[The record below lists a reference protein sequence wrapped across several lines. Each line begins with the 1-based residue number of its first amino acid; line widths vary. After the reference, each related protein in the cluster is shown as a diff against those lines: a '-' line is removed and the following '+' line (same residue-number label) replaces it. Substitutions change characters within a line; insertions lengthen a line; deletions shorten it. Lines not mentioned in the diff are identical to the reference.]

1 MGADFLSFA
10 AFRAFGRLACKRG
23 FRYPSPNPSCALTSL
38 TIATIS
44 RESFMSEPVYIVNG
58 ARTPMG
64 GLMGELSSLS
74 AVNLGEVAIRAA
86 LDKANV
92 NGADV
97 NEVIMGCVLPSG
109 LRQGPAR
116 QAAIDAG
123 IPDTVG
129 ATTIN
134 KLCGSGMKSVML
146 AHDLIKAG
154 TNEIMVA
161 GGMESMSNAPYL
173 LPKAR
178 GGLRMGHGELQDC
191 MFTDGLEDAKTGRL
205 MGAFAQDVA
214 DQYQLTR
221 EAMDDYAIGSLTKAN
236 AAIASGALQAE
247 MASVTVKT
255 RQGEIMIDTD
265 EQPGNANLEKIPQLR
280 PAFKPDGTVTA
291 ANSSSISDG
300 ASALVLASEQAV
312 NAKGLKPIAKIL
324 GHTTHSRHPSE
335 FTLAPIDAIKNL
347 MHRLEWQADDVDL
360 FEINEAFAMVTMLAI
375 KEVGLDPDRV
385 NIHGGACAQ
394 GHPIGST
401 GSRIIVS
408 LVHALKLKGLK
419 RGIASLCIGGGEATA
434 VAVEL
439 V

>member
-1 MGADFLSFA
+1 
-10 AFRAFGRLACKRG
+10 
-23 FRYPSPNPSCALTSL
+23 
-38 TIATIS
+38 
-44 RESFMSEPVYIVNG
+44 MSDAVYIIDG

-64 GLMGELSSLS
+64 GLMGELSALS
-74 AVNLGEVAIRAA
+74 AVNLGEVAIRSA
-86 LDKANV
+86 LEKSNLSGGDI
-92 NGADV
+92 D
-97 NEVIMGCVLPSG
+97 EVIMGCVLPSG

-123 IPDTVG
+123 IPDSVG

-146 AHDLIKAG
+146 SHDLIRAG
-154 TNEIMVA
+154 TNQVMVA

-214 DQYQLTR
+214 DQHQLTR
-221 EAMDDYAIGSLTKAN
+221 EAMDDYAIGSLRRAI
-236 AAIASGALQAE
+236 AAIESGALTAE
-247 MASVTVKT
+247 IAPVTIKH
-255 RQGEIMIDTD
+255 RKGETIIDTD
-265 EQPGNANLEKIPQLR
+265 EQPGNANIDKIPQLK
-280 PAFKPDGTVTA
+280 PAFKADGTVTA

-300 ASALVLASEQAV
+300 ASALVLASETAV
-312 NAKGLKPIAKIL
+312 ADKGLKPMAKIL

-335 FTLAPIDAIKNL
+335 FTLAPIDAIKTL
-347 MHRLEWQADDVDL
+347 LDRLSWQTSDVDL

-375 KEVGLDPDRV
+375 KEVGIDPDKV
-385 NIHGGACAQ
+385 NVNGGACAQ

-408 LVHALKLKGLK
+408 LVHALKRRGLN

>member
-1 MGADFLSFA
+1 
-10 AFRAFGRLACKRG
+10 
-23 FRYPSPNPSCALTSL
+23 
-38 TIATIS
+38 
-44 RESFMSEPVYIVNG
+44 MSDAVYIIDG

-64 GLMGELSSLS
+64 GLMGELSTLS
-74 AVNLGEVAIRAA
+74 AVNLGEVAIRSA
-86 LDKANV
+86 LEKSNLSGD
-92 NGADV
+92 DID
-97 NEVIMGCVLPSG
+97 EVIMGCVLPSG

-123 IPDTVG
+123 IPDSVG

-146 AHDLIKAG
+146 SHDLIRAG
-154 TNEIMVA
+154 TNQVMVA

-214 DQYQLTR
+214 DQHQLTR
-221 EAMDDYAIGSLTKAN
+221 EAMDDYAIGSLRRAM
-236 AAIASGALQAE
+236 AAIESGALTAE
-247 MASVTVKT
+247 IAPVTIKH
-255 RQGEIMIDTD
+255 RKGETIIDTD
-265 EQPGNANLEKIPQLR
+265 EQPGNANIDKIPQLK
-280 PAFKPDGTVTA
+280 PAFKADGTVTA

-300 ASALVLASEQAV
+300 ASALVLASETAV
-312 NAKGLKPIAKIL
+312 ADKGLKPMAKIL

-335 FTLAPIDAIKNL
+335 FTLAPIDAIKTL
-347 MHRLEWQADDVDL
+347 LDRLSWQTSDVDL

-375 KEVGLDPDRV
+375 KEVGIDPDKV
-385 NIHGGACAQ
+385 NVNGGACAQ

-408 LVHALKLKGLK
+408 LVHALKRRGLN

>member
-1 MGADFLSFA
+1 
-10 AFRAFGRLACKRG
+10 
-23 FRYPSPNPSCALTSL
+23 
-38 TIATIS
+38 
-44 RESFMSEPVYIVNG
+44 MSDAVYIIDG

-64 GLMGELSSLS
+64 GLMGELSTLS
-74 AVNLGEVAIRAA
+74 AVNLGEVAIRSA
-86 LDKANV
+86 LEKSNLSGD
-92 NGADV
+92 DID
-97 NEVIMGCVLPSG
+97 EVIMGCVLPSG

-123 IPDTVG
+123 IPDSVG

-146 AHDLIKAG
+146 SHDLIRAG
-154 TNEIMVA
+154 TNQVMVA

-214 DQYQLTR
+214 DQHQLTR
-221 EAMDDYAIGSLTKAN
+221 EAMDEYAIGSLRRAM
-236 AAIASGALQAE
+236 AAIESGALTAE
-247 MASVTVKT
+247 IAPVTVKN
-255 RQGEIMIDTD
+255 RKGETIIDTD
-265 EQPGNANLEKIPQLR
+265 EQPGNANIDKIPQLK
-280 PAFKPDGTVTA
+280 PAFKADGTVTA

-300 ASALVLASEQAV
+300 ASALVLASETAV
-312 NAKGLKPIAKIL
+312 AKKGLKPMAKIL

-335 FTLAPIDAIKNL
+335 FTLAPIDAIKTL
-347 MHRLEWQADDVDL
+347 LDRLNWQASDVDL

-375 KEVGLDPDRV
+375 KEVGIDPDKV
-385 NIHGGACAQ
+385 NVNGGACAQ

-408 LVHALKLKGLK
+408 LVHALKRRGLN

>member
-1 MGADFLSFA
+1 
-10 AFRAFGRLACKRG
+10 
-23 FRYPSPNPSCALTSL
+23 
-38 TIATIS
+38 
-44 RESFMSEPVYIVNG
+44 MSDAVYIIDG

-64 GLMGELSSLS
+64 GLMGELSTLS
-74 AVNLGEVAIRAA
+74 AVNLGEVAIRSA
-86 LDKANV
+86 LEKSNLSGD
-92 NGADV
+92 DID
-97 NEVIMGCVLPSG
+97 EVIMGCVLPSG

-123 IPDTVG
+123 IPDSVG

-146 AHDLIKAG
+146 SHDLIRAG
-154 TNEIMVA
+154 TNQVMVA

-214 DQYQLTR
+214 DQHQLTR
-221 EAMDDYAIGSLTKAN
+221 EAMDEYAIGSLRRAM
-236 AAIASGALQAE
+236 AAIESGALIAE
-247 MASVTVKT
+247 IAPVTVKH
-255 RQGEIMIDTD
+255 RKGETIIDTD
-265 EQPGNANLEKIPQLR
+265 EQPGNANIDKIPQLK
-280 PAFKPDGTVTA
+280 PAFKADGTVTA

-300 ASALVLASEQAV
+300 ASALVLASETAV
-312 NAKGLKPIAKIL
+312 AEKGLKPMAKIL

-335 FTLAPIDAIKNL
+335 FTLAPIDAIKTL
-347 MHRLEWQADDVDL
+347 LDRLNWQASDVDL

-375 KEVGLDPDRV
+375 KEVGIDPDKV
-385 NIHGGACAQ
+385 NVNGGACAQ

-408 LVHALKLKGLK
+408 LVHALKRRGLN